1 MSQERIHTNNTYDV
15 AQLEG
20 VDMNVRSLTA
30 TDEHYIS
37 FSAHKYLSD
46 GDDYLSVYSKQ
57 DIHLTTE
64 QLEQLFGTIN
74 NYLSDLEKKKQY
86 QMWLAEATA
95 LAQYDAQRDDEG
107 ISLA

>member
-1 MSQERIHTNNTYDV
+1 MAQERMHTNNTYDV
-15 AQLEG
+15 AELAG
-20 VDMNVRSLTA
+20 VEMTIRPLTA
-30 TDEHYIS
+30 EGEHYIA
-37 FSAHKYLSD
+37 FSAHKYLAD

-57 DIHLTTE
+57 DIHLTRK

-74 NYLSDLEKKKQY
+74 NYLAELEKQEQY
-86 QMWLAEATA
+86 QMWLTEATA